1 MGEAQGT
8 LFEPE
13 FNRAVKVQTSEQ
25 RITSHAGAVLLRE
38 ADHKLGLVESLA
50 EQLVDPRQPEK
61 VRYTSVEL
69 LRERIY
75 ALAMGSEKQD
85 DLDRLA
91 HDPAMRM
98 ATWDRSGEEV
108 LQQRLA
114 SQPTHSRLI
123 DWLADGPGNRETL
136 RRGLFDWTHR
146 HLRSTAR
153 GGDHAVMRAT
163 IDVDSFPITV
173 HGQQQGSSYNGYYRD
188 TVYHP
193 MVASFSVNGDYDS
206 TREGHRLGN
215 GFIHATLRQGQV
227 HTAQGTQRFMR
238 RVVEHARQMARSFD
252 LRLDA
257 GYTIG
262 SVMDDLTDDKVRFC
276 GRLKKNPVL
285 VRLAE
290 PHVYRPPGRPP
301 TGGYETVIELGQ
313 HRAEGWKHSQRLILV
328 VVDKP
333 DPRTGQ
339 LNLFPRYFFLV
350 TNWLRTLRSAEE
362 VLAHY
367 RKRGTFEDRLGE
379 FNAVIGPHLSSREFV
394 ENEVTMLLALL
405 AFNMASMLRNE
416 FEDAM
421 GGCWDLRRFQ
431 QSVLRAGG
439 RVVKHAHRV
448 WLYVEASVGSFW
460 RAITKRIGQL
470 RLASRW
476 SSPHGARHR
485 DWVPPPSHAHLT
497 LVLRD

>member
-1 MGEAQGT
+1 MGEAQDT

-25 RITSHAGAVLLRE
+25 RITSCAGAVLLRE
-38 ADHKLGLVESLA
+38 ADHQLGLVESLA
-50 EQLVDPRQPEK
+50 ERLHDPRHPEK
-61 VRYTSVEL
+61 VRYTAVEL

-75 ALAMGSEKQD
+75 ALALGSENQD

-98 ATWDRSGEEV
+98 ATWDRPGEEV
-108 LQQRLA
+108 LEQRLA

-123 DWLADGPGNRETL
+123 DWLADGPGNREAL
-136 RRGLFDWTHR
+136 RHGLFDWVHR
-146 HLRSTAR
+146 HLRSNSR

-173 HGQQQGSSYNGYYRD
+173 HGKQQGSSYNGYYRD

-193 MVASFSVNGDYDS
+193 LVASFSVNGDYDS

-227 HTAQGTQRFMR
+227 HTAQGTRRFMR

-252 LRLDA
+252 FRLDA

-262 SVMDDLTDDKVRFC
+262 SVMDDLSDGKVRFC

-290 PHVYRPPGRPP
+290 PHIYRPPGRPP
-301 TGGYETVIELGQ
+301 AGGYEKVVELGPHQ
-313 HRAEGWKHSQRLILV
+313 AEGWKHAQRLILV

-339 LNLFPRYFFLV
+339 LDLLPRYFFLV
-350 TNWLRTLRSAEE
+350 ANWPRTLRSGEQ

-405 AFNMASMLRNE
+405 AFNMTTMLRNE
-416 FEDAM
+416 FEDAL
-421 GGCWDLRRFQ
+421 GGCWDLHRFQ

-439 RVVKHAHRV
+439 RVVKHARRI
-448 WLYVEASVGSFW
+448 WLNVEESVGSFW
-460 RAITKRIGQL
+460 RVMAERIGQL

-476 SSPHGARHR
+476 RSPHGARHR
-485 DWVPPPSHAHLT
+485 DWIPPPSHAHLL